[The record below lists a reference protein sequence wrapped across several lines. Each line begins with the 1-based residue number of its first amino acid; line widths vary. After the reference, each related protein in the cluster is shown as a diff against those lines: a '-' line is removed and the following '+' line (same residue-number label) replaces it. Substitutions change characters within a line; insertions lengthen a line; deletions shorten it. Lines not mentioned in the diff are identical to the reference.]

1 MPYDA
6 ILLDHDGVIT
16 TPPGRDLLHDAARE
30 TFARAGVESPPDRH
44 VEGLALGVTEDWL
57 DDVCAEYGL
66 DRDAFWRL
74 RDETASTAQRR
85 AVRAGE
91 KTLYDDVP
99 ALDALAHDLGIV
111 STNQHATIEFVLDH
125 FDLADRFGTYYGRE
139 PTVASL
145 RRKKPNPHYVER
157 ALADLDATD
166 ALFVGDSESDVLAAH
181 NAGVDSAYLHRPH
194 RDGSLSVDPTHEI
207 ESLAGLHDLPGV
219 ETDARTGNDDATG
232 TAR

>member
-1 MPYDA
+1 MQYDA

-16 TPPGRDLLHDAARE
+16 TPPGLDLLHDAARD
-30 TFARAGVESPPDRH
+30 TFSRAGVESPPDDH

-57 DDVCAEYGL
+57 DARCAEYGL
-66 DRDAFWRL
+66 DRDEFWRL
-74 RDETASTAQRR
+74 RDETASAAQRE

-99 ALDALAHDLGIV
+99 ALDPLDHDLGIV
-111 STNQHATIEFVLDH
+111 STNQHETIEFVLDH

-157 ALADLDATD
+157 ALADLNADR
-166 ALFVGDSESDVLAAH
+166 ALFVGDSESDVTAAA
-181 NAGVDSAYLHRPH
+181 NAGIDSAYLHRPH
-194 RDGSLSVDPTHEI
+194 RDGSLSVDPTYEI
-207 ESLAGLHDLPGV
+207 DSLTGLHDLPGV
-219 ETDARTGNDDATG
+219 ETVAADGDGTTAAR
-232 TAR
+232 

>member
-1 MPYDA
+1 MQYDA

-16 TPPGRDLLHDAARE
+16 TPPGLDLLHDAARD
-30 TFARAGVESPPDRH
+30 TFSRAGVESPPDDH

-57 DDVCAEYGL
+57 DARCAEYGL
-66 DRDAFWRL
+66 DRDEFWRL
-74 RDETASTAQRR
+74 RDETASAAQRE

-99 ALDALAHDLGIV
+99 ALDRLDHDLGIV
-111 STNQHATIEFVLDH
+111 STNQHETIEFVLDH

-157 ALADLDATD
+157 ALADLNADR
-166 ALFVGDSESDVLAAH
+166 ALFVGDSESDVTAAA
-181 NAGVDSAYLHRPH
+181 NAGIDSAYLHRPH
-194 RDGSLSVDPTHEI
+194 RDGSLSVDPTYEI
-207 ESLAGLHDLPGV
+207 DSLTGLHDLPGV
-219 ETDARTGNDDATG
+219 ETVAADGDGTTAAR
-232 TAR
+232 